1 MRPFLTLQRCI
12 RVGIMSMCFVTVA
25 SAQNSVVSSLTIRN
39 NTGGVRLLAPTA
51 GTLGTLTLPA
61 GSGTLIASDVSGN
74 LTLAPSSYLQLIE
87 PVGAGGVNY
96 IRLQAGDMTAN
107 AAWTLPRDGATAG
120 DVLTV
125 TSVAGDNVNL
135 EWAPPPAGG
144 GGGGGGGANEYGDGS
159 AGDIVVAAGATVDV
173 SNAVNGWEAL
183 VAGANPMFRNI
194 TINGTLIVPSGTV
207 LRASG
212 TITVE
217 NTGTITVT
225 TGTNSAAGGG
235 EKGLSARAAGA
246 SDQNGLALSAA
257 AAQRLFRTP
266 NTLTGGSGQRG
277 TTSTGA
283 PGNAGGS
290 ILLVAQGAIAIRGTV
305 QANGESGTNG
315 AGTTRQMGSGG
326 GAGGLVV
333 VASNTTVTVAGTISA
348 NGGNGSDGR
357 AAVPP
362 GTSDESGGGGGGG
375 GIIHLLAPVAPVV
388 TGTLV
393 ANGGTRGADVVSALT
408 NQSSSGAGGGFG
420 GNGGVGALSG
430 TKGAVGDQADGS
442 VGRIFTTVIPRP
454 SLLVLTQ

>member
-1 MRPFLTLQRCI
+1 MNTILRLKRLTRLCI
-12 RVGIMSMCFVTVA
+12 VSMCVVTAA

-39 NTGGVRLLAPTA
+39 GTGGVRLLAPAT
-51 GTLGTLTLPA
+51 GSVGTLTLPA
-61 GSGTLIASDVSGN
+61 GSGTLVTSDVSGN
-74 LTLAPSSYLQLIE
+74 LTLSPSSYLQLVE
-87 PVGAGGVNY
+87 PAGAGGVNY

-107 AAWTLPRDGATAG
+107 AAWTLPRDGAAAG

-125 TSVAGDNVNL
+125 TSIAGDNVNL
-135 EWAPPPAGG
+135 EWAPPPAG

-159 AGDIVVAAGATVDV
+159 AGDIVVAAGATIDV
-173 SNAVNGWEAL
+173 SNAGTGWEAL
-183 VAGANPMFRNI
+183 AAGANPMFRNI

-217 NTGTITVT
+217 NTGTITVS
-225 TGTNSAAGGG
+225 TGTSSTVGSA
-235 EKGLSARAAGA
+235 EKGLSVRAAGA

-266 NTLTGGSGQRG
+266 STLTGGSGQKG

-290 ILLVAQGAIAIRGTV
+290 VLLVAQGAIAIRGTV
-305 QANGESGTNG
+305 QANGEAGSNG
-315 AGTTRQMGSGG
+315 GGTTRQMGSGG

-362 GTSDESGGGGGGG
+362 STSDESGGGGGGG

-388 TGTLV
+388 TGTLA
-393 ANGGTRGADVVSALT
+393 ANGGTRGADVVSALP

-430 TKGAVGDQADGS
+430 PEGTAAKQTDGS